1 MIERTVAVTNAT
13 LFSLASN
20 SKLFTAVLG
29 MHFEMMDYKINSSNS
44 DYVAFIVSII
54 PVEIAIVNTQP
65 DQTSSSKTKPV

>member
-1 MIERTVAVTNAT
+1 MKRTVAVTNET

-29 MHFEMMDYKINSSNS
+29 MHFEMMDYQSNSSNN

-54 PVEIAIVNTQP
+54 PVGIATVNTQL
-65 DQTSSSKTKPV
+65 DQTSSSQTKSV

>member
-1 MIERTVAVTNAT
+1 MKRTVAVTNET

-29 MHFEMMDYKINSSNS
+29 MHFEMMDYQINSSNS

-54 PVEIAIVNTQP
+54 PVGIATVNTQL
-65 DQTSSSKTKPV
+65 DHAGSNQSEPV